1 MTQYL
6 SSPGL
11 ICAGANSAAELFSA
25 LCEKRSALRKLS
37 VCGKNF
43 IFGRVD
49 TPLPQIKDR
58 AYATRTNAL
67 ALYACLGM
75 HRQIEQAVQKFG
87 AHRVGVVFATTN
99 TGVQENYA
107 EFFACGKDA
116 GNFISQDGENSAPRS
131 EISTANSE
139 NFAKI
144 SKAANDKFKNFC
156 FERNSHANPANFI
169 RERFGLKSI
178 AIGVSSACTSGNKA
192 LIEASRLISC
202 GLCDAVVFGGA
213 DALDELTLQG
223 FSALEILSEHPLKP
237 FSEARTGTNLGEGA
251 CAFVLSRERISDVA
265 LLAHAANSDAY
276 HITKPDP
283 GARMQITAIKT
294 ALKSAQLQ
302 SVDYVNLHG
311 TGTAANDA
319 MEALAM
325 STALPLAPA
334 SSSKWATGHTLGAAG
349 AIELAVCYEAIK
361 QGVIPPNFTND
372 KILGGSE
379 AEIFRGVQARHSEQN
394 HKILN
399 SESDQIS
406 CSSGGEILQN
416 AQGEI
421 SKSSADEILAASKA
435 LLGTGDNLHGADDK
449 ILKDVAD
456 QASQTSE
463 IQAALSKF
471 NLACEAKKARVD
483 TAMNLNFAFGGD
495 NAVTIIGR
503 V

>member
-11 ICAGANSAAELFSA
+11 ICAGANSAAELFGA

-49 TPLPQIKDR
+49 TALPRIKDR

-67 ALYACLGM
+67 ALYACLGVQG
-75 HRQIEQAVQKFG
+75 QIKQAVQKFG

-116 GNFISQDGENSAPRS
+116 GNFISQDGENPAPRS
-131 EISTANSE
+131 EISTVNGE
-139 NFAKI
+139 NCAKI

-169 RERFGLKSI
+169 RERFGLKSV

-223 FSALEILSEHPLKP
+223 FSALEILSEQPLKP
-237 FSEARTGTNLGEGA
+237 FSEARSGTNLGEGA

-283 GARMQITAIKT
+283 GARMQIAAIKT

-325 STALPLAPA
+325 SAALPLAPA

-349 AIELAVCYEAIK
+349 AIELAVCYEAIR

-372 KILGGSE
+372 KIWRGSE
-379 AEIFRGVQARHSEQN
+379 IEILYDAQARHGSSDE
-394 HKILN
+394 ILN
-399 SESDQIS
+399 AANDQIS
-406 CSSGGEILQN
+406 CDPNDEILQN

-421 SKSSADEILAASKA
+421 SKSSADKILAASKA
-435 LLGTGDNLHGADDK
+435 LQNAGDK
-449 ILKDVAD
+449 ILKYAAD
-456 QASQTSE
+456 QTFQTSE
-463 IQAALSKF
+463 IPAALSKF
-471 NLACEAKKARVD
+471 NLACEAKKARAD
-483 TAMNLNFAFGGD
+483 TAMNINFAFGGD

>member
-25 LCEKRSALRKLS
+25 LREKRSALQKLS

-67 ALYACLGM
+67 ALYACLGVQE
-75 HRQIEQAVQKFG
+75 QIEQAVKKFG
-87 AHRVGVVFATTN
+87 VHRVGVVFATTN

-116 GNFISQDGENSAPRS
+116 GNSISQDGENPAPRS
-131 EISTANSE
+131 EISTANGE
-139 NFAKI
+139 NFAKN
-144 SKAANDKFKNFC
+144 SKSANDKFKNFC

-169 RERFGLKSI
+169 RERFGLKSV

-192 LIEASRLISC
+192 LIEASRLIC
-202 GLCDAVVFGGA
+202 AGLCDAVVFGGA

-223 FSALEILSEHPLKP
+223 FSALEILSEQPLKP
-237 FSEARTGTNLGEGA
+237 FSEARSGTNLGEGA
-251 CAFVLSRERISDVA
+251 CAFVLSHERISDVA

-283 GARMQITAIKT
+283 GARMQIKAIKT

-325 STALPLAPA
+325 SAALPLAPA

-349 AIELAVCYEAIK
+349 AIELAVCYEAIR

-372 KILGGSE
+372 KIWRGSE
-379 AEIFRGVQARHSEQN
+379 VEIFRGAQAGHGERNDE
-394 HKILN
+394 ILN
-399 SESDQIS
+399 AANDQIS

-416 AQGEI
+416 AG
-421 SKSSADEILAASKA
+421 
-435 LLGTGDNLHGADDK
+435 DK
-449 ILKDVAD
+449 ILKDAAD

-463 IQAALSKF
+463 IPAVLSKF

-483 TAMNLNFAFGGD
+483 TAMNINFAFGGD

>member
-11 ICAGANSAAELFSA
+11 ICAGVNSAVELFSA

-58 AYATRTNAL
+58 TYATRTNAL
-67 ALYACLGM
+67 ALYACLGVQG
-75 HRQIEQAVQKFG
+75 QIEQAVQKFG

-107 EFFACGKDA
+107 EFFACNKGA
-116 GNFISQDGENSAPRS
+116 ENFISQGG
-131 EISTANSE
+131 E
-139 NFAKI
+139 NFAKN

-169 RERFGLKSI
+169 RECFGLKSV

-192 LIEASRLISC
+192 LIEASRLIC
-202 GLCDAVVFGGA
+202 AGLCDAVVFGGA

-223 FSALEILSEHPLKP
+223 FSTLEILSAQPLKP
-237 FSEARTGTNLGEGA
+237 FSEARSGTNLGEGA

-265 LLAHAANSDAY
+265 FLAHAANSDAY

-283 GARMQITAIKT
+283 SARMQITAIKT

-311 TGTAANDA
+311 TGTEANDA

-325 STALPLAPA
+325 SAALPLAPA

-372 KILGGSE
+372 KIWRGSE
-379 AEIFRGVQARHSEQN
+379 AEILHSAQAGYGERNDE
-394 HKILN
+394 ILN
-399 SESDQIS
+399 AANDQIL
-406 CSSGGEILQN
+406 CAPGNEILQ
-416 AQGEI
+416 
-421 SKSSADEILAASKA
+421 
-435 LLGTGDNLHGADDK
+435 GAGDK
-449 ILKDVAD
+449 ILKDAAD
-456 QASQTSE
+456 QTLQTSE
-463 IQAALSKF
+463 IPAALSKF

-483 TAMNLNFAFGGD
+483 TAMNINFAFGGD

>member
-6 SSPGL
+6 SNPGL
-11 ICAGANSAAELFSA
+11 ICAGANSAAELFGA
-25 LCEKRSALRKLS
+25 LCEKRSALQKLS
-37 VCGKNF
+37 VSGKNF

-49 TPLPQIKDR
+49 TPLPKIKDR

-67 ALYACLGM
+67 ALYACLGVQG
-75 HRQIEQAVQKFG
+75 QIEQAVQKFG

-116 GNFISQDGENSAPRS
+116 GNSISQDGESSAPCSENSAM
-131 EISTANSE
+131 NGE

-144 SKAANDKFKNFC
+144 SKGANNKFINFC

-169 RERFGLKSI
+169 RERFGLKSV

-202 GLCDAVVFGGA
+202 GFCDAVVFGGA

-223 FSALEILSEHPLKP
+223 FSALEILSEQPLKP
-237 FSEARTGTNLGEGA
+237 FSEARSGTNLGEGA

-283 GARMQITAIKT
+283 GACMQIKAIKT

-325 STALPLAPA
+325 SAALPLAPA

-349 AIELAVCYEAIK
+349 AIELAVCYEAIR

-372 KILGGSE
+372 KIWGDSE
-379 AEIFRGVQARHSEQN
+379 AEIFRGVQARHG
-394 HKILN
+394 
-399 SESDQIS
+399 
-406 CSSGGEILQN
+406 SSGEILQN
-416 AQGEI
+416 TEGEI

-435 LLGTGDNLHGADDK
+435 LQNAGDK
-449 ILKDVAD
+449 ILKDAAD
-456 QASQTSE
+456 QTSQTSE
-463 IQAALSKF
+463 IPAALSKF
-471 NLACEAKKARVD
+471 NLAREAKKARVD

>member
-11 ICAGANSAAELFSA
+11 ICAGANSAAELFGA

-43 IFGRVD
+43 IFGCVD

-67 ALYACLGM
+67 ALYACLGVQE
-75 HRQIEQAVQKFG
+75 QIKQAVQKFG
-87 AHRVGVVFATTN
+87 AHRIGVVFATTN

-107 EFFACGKDA
+107 EFFACDKGA
-116 GNFISQDGENSAPRS
+116 GNFISQDGENPAPCS
-131 EISTANSE
+131 EISAMNGE
-139 NFAKI
+139 NFAKN
-144 SKAANDKFKNFC
+144 SKDANDKFKNFC

-169 RERFGLKSI
+169 RERFGLKSV

-202 GLCDAVVFGGA
+202 GLCDAIVFGGA

-223 FSALEILSEHPLKP
+223 FSALEILSEQPLKP
-237 FSEARTGTNLGEGA
+237 FSEARSGTNLGEGA

-325 STALPLAPA
+325 SAALPLAPA

-372 KILGGSE
+372 KIWRGSE
-379 AEIFRGVQARHSEQN
+379 IEILYDTQARHSEQN

-399 SESDQIS
+399 SESDQIL

-416 AQGEI
+416 VQGKI
-421 SKSSADEILAASKA
+421 SKSGADEILAASKA
-435 LLGTGDNLHGADDK
+435 LQDAGDK
-449 ILKDVAD
+449 ILNNAAD

-463 IQAALSKF
+463 ISAALSKF

-483 TAMNLNFAFGGD
+483 TAMNLSFAFGGD

>member
-11 ICAGANSAAELFSA
+11 ICAGVNSAAELFSA
-25 LCEKRSALRKLS
+25 LCEKKSALRRLS

-43 IFGRVD
+43 IFGRAD
-49 TPLPQIKDR
+49 KPLPQIKDR

-67 ALYACLGM
+67 ALYACLGVQE
-75 HRQIEQAVQKFG
+75 QIEQAVQKFG

-107 EFFACGKDA
+107 EFFACDKGA
-116 GNFISQDGENSAPRS
+116 ENFISQDGENPVPCS
-131 EISTANSE
+131 EIPTPNGE
-139 NFAKI
+139 NFVKN
-144 SKAANDKFKNFC
+144 SKDANDKFKNFC

-169 RERFGLKSI
+169 RERFGLKPV

-202 GLCDAVVFGGA
+202 GFCDAVVFGGA

-223 FSALEILSEHPLKP
+223 FSALEILSEQPLKP
-237 FSEARTGTNLGEGA
+237 FSEARSGTNLGEGA

-283 GARMQITAIKT
+283 SARMQITAIKT

-325 STALPLAPA
+325 SAALPLAPA
-334 SSSKWATGHTLGAAG
+334 SSSKWAIGHTLGAAG
-349 AIELAVCYEAIK
+349 AIELAVCYEAIR

-372 KILGGSE
+372 EIWLGSE
-379 AEIFRGVQARHSEQN
+379 AKIFRGAQARHGERN
-394 HKILN
+394 DEILN

-406 CSSGGEILQN
+406 SRLGDENLKN

-435 LLGTGDNLHGADDK
+435 LHGAEDK
-449 ILKDVAD
+449 ILKDIAD

-463 IQAALSKF
+463 ISATLSKF

-483 TAMNLNFAFGGD
+483 TAMNLSFAFGGD

>member
-11 ICAGANSAAELFSA
+11 ICAGANSAAELFGA
-25 LCEKRSALRKLS
+25 LCEKRSALQKLS

-49 TPLPQIKDR
+49 TPLPRIKDR

-67 ALYACLGM
+67 ALYACLGVQG
-75 HRQIEQAVQKFG
+75 QIEQAVQKFG
-87 AHRVGVVFATTN
+87 AHRIGVVFATTN

-107 EFFACGKDA
+107 EFFACDKGT
-116 GNFISQDGENSAPRS
+116 GNFISQDGEGSAPCS
-131 EISTANSE
+131 EISTPNDK

-144 SKAANDKFKNFC
+144 SKNANDKFKNFC

-169 RERFGLKSI
+169 RERFGLKSV

-223 FSALEILSEHPLKP
+223 FSALEILSEQPLKP
-237 FSEARTGTNLGEGA
+237 FSEARSGTNLGEGA

-265 LLAHAANSDAY
+265 FLAHAANSDAY

-283 GARMQITAIKT
+283 SARMQIAAIKT

-325 STALPLAPA
+325 SAALPLAPA
-334 SSSKWATGHTLGAAG
+334 SSSKWAIGHTLGAAG
-349 AIELAVCYEAIK
+349 AIELAVCYEAIR

-372 KILGGSE
+372 KIWRGSE
-379 AEIFRGVQARHSEQN
+379 AEIFHSAQARYGERN
-394 HKILN
+394 DEILN
-399 SESDQIS
+399 NASDQIL

-416 AQGEI
+416 A
-421 SKSSADEILAASKA
+421 ADEILTASKA
-435 LLGTGDNLHGADDK
+435 LQDAGDK
-449 ILKDVAD
+449 ILKYAAD

-463 IQAALSKF
+463 IPAALSKF

>member
-6 SSPGL
+6 SNPGL

-67 ALYACLGM
+67 ALYACLGVQE
-75 HRQIEQAVQKFG
+75 QIEQAVQKFG

-116 GNFISQDGENSAPRS
+116 ENFISQGCQSPAPRS
-131 EISTANSE
+131 EISAKNGE
-139 NFAKI
+139 NFAKN
-144 SKAANDKFKNFC
+144 SKNANDKFKNFC

-169 RERFGLKSI
+169 RERFGLKSV

-192 LIEASRLISC
+192 LIEASRLIC
-202 GLCDAVVFGGA
+202 AGLCDAVVFGGA

-223 FSALEILSEHPLKP
+223 FSALEILSKQPLKP
-237 FSEARTGTNLGEGA
+237 FSEARSGTNLGEGA

-265 LLAHAANSDAY
+265 FLAHAANSDAY

-283 GARMQITAIKT
+283 GARMQIKAIKT
-294 ALKSAQLQ
+294 ALKSARLQ

-319 MEALAM
+319 MEALAI
-325 STALPLAPA
+325 SAALPLAPA

-349 AIELAVCYEAIK
+349 AIELAVCYEAIR

-372 KILGGSE
+372 KIWRGSE
-379 AEIFRGVQARHSEQN
+379 AEIFRGVQARHGERN
-394 HKILN
+394 DEILHSTN
-399 SESDQIS
+399 DRIL
-406 CSSGGEILQN
+406 CSSGDEILQN

-435 LLGTGDNLHGADDK
+435 LQDAGDK
-449 ILKDVAD
+449 ILKYTAD
-456 QASQTSE
+456 QTSQTSE
-463 IQAALSKF
+463 IPAVLSKF

-483 TAMNLNFAFGGD
+483 TAMNINFAFGGD

>member
-25 LCEKRSALRKLS
+25 LCEKRSALRKLG

-67 ALYACLGM
+67 ALYACLSVHG
-75 HRQIEQAVQKFG
+75 QIEQAVQKFG
-87 AHRVGVVFATTN
+87 AYRVGVVFATTN

-107 EFFACGKDA
+107 EFFACDKGA
-116 GNFISQDGENSAPRS
+116 GNFISQDSESSAPCS
-131 EISTANSE
+131 EISTANGE
-139 NFAKI
+139 NFAKN
-144 SKAANDKFKNFC
+144 SKDANDKFKNFC

-169 RERFGLKSI
+169 RERFGLKSV

-223 FSALEILSEHPLKP
+223 FSALEILSEQPLKP
-237 FSEARTGTNLGEGA
+237 FSEARAGTNLGEGA

-265 LLAHAANSDAY
+265 ILAHAANSDAY

-283 GARMQITAIKT
+283 SARMQITAIKT

-319 MEALAM
+319 MESLAM
-325 STALPLAPA
+325 NAALPLAPA
-334 SSSKWATGHTLGAAG
+334 SSSKWAIGHTLGAAG
-349 AIELAVCYEAIK
+349 AIELAVCYEAIR

-372 KILGGSE
+372 KIWRGSE
-379 AEIFRGVQARHSEQN
+379 AEIFRGVQARHGERN
-394 HKILN
+394 DEILHGTN
-399 SESDQIS
+399 DRIL

-435 LLGTGDNLHGADDK
+435 VQGTDDK
-449 ILKDVAD
+449 ILKYAAD
-456 QASQTSE
+456 QTSQTSE
-463 IQAALSKF
+463 ISATLSKF
-471 NLACEAKKARVD
+471 NLAREAKKARVD

>member
-11 ICAGANSAAELFSA
+11 ICAGANSAAELFRA
-25 LCEKRSALRKLS
+25 LCEKRSALQKLS

-49 TPLPQIKDR
+49 TPLPRIKDR

-67 ALYACLGM
+67 ALYACLGVQG
-75 HRQIEQAVQKFG
+75 QIEQAVQKFG

-107 EFFACGKDA
+107 EFFTCGKDA
-116 GNFISQDGENSAPRS
+116 GNFISQDGENPAPRS
-131 EISTANSE
+131 EISTVNGE
-139 NFAKI
+139 NCAKI

-169 RERFGLKSI
+169 RERFGLKSV

-192 LIEASRLISC
+192 LIEASRLIYA

-223 FSALEILSEHPLKP
+223 FSALEILSEQPLKP
-237 FSEARTGTNLGEGA
+237 FSEARSGTNLGEGA

-283 GARMQITAIKT
+283 GARMQIAAIKT

-325 STALPLAPA
+325 SAALPLAPA

-349 AIELAVCYEAIK
+349 AIELAVCYEAIR

-372 KILGGSE
+372 KIWRGSE
-379 AEIFRGVQARHSEQN
+379 IEILYDAQARHGSSDE
-394 HKILN
+394 ILN
-399 SESDQIS
+399 AANDQIS
-406 CSSGGEILQN
+406 CDPNDEILQN

-421 SKSSADEILAASKA
+421 SKSSADKILAASKA
-435 LLGTGDNLHGADDK
+435 LQNAGDK
-449 ILKDVAD
+449 ILKYAAD
-456 QASQTSE
+456 QTFQTSE
-463 IQAALSKF
+463 IPAALSKF
-471 NLACEAKKARVD
+471 NLACEAKKARAD
-483 TAMNLNFAFGGD
+483 TAMNINFAFGGD

>member
-6 SSPGL
+6 SNPGL
-11 ICAGANSAAELFSA
+11 ICAGANSAAELFGA
-25 LCEKRSALRKLS
+25 LCEKRSSLRKLLS

-49 TPLPQIKDR
+49 TPLPRIKDR

-67 ALYACLGM
+67 ALYACLGVQG
-75 HRQIEQAVQKFG
+75 QIEQAAKKFG

-116 GNFISQDGENSAPRS
+116 GNFISQDGESSAPRS
-131 EISTANSE
+131 EISTANGE

-144 SKAANDKFKNFC
+144 SKNANDKFKNFC

-169 RERFGLKSI
+169 RERFGLKSV

-192 LIEASRLISC
+192 LIEASRLIC
-202 GLCDAVVFGGA
+202 AGLCDAVVFGGA

-223 FSALEILSEHPLKP
+223 FSALEILSEQPLKP

-283 GARMQITAIKT
+283 GARMQISAIKT
-294 ALKSAQLQ
+294 ALKSARLQ

-325 STALPLAPA
+325 SAALPLAPA
-334 SSSKWATGHTLGAAG
+334 SSSKWAIGHTLGAAG

-372 KILGGSE
+372 KIWRGSE
-379 AEIFRGVQARHSEQN
+379 IEIFRGAQARHGEQN
-394 HKILN
+394 DEILN
-399 SESDQIS
+399 SASDQIL
-406 CSSGGEILQN
+406 CSLGGEILQN

-421 SKSSADEILAASKA
+421 SKSDADKILAASKA
-435 LLGTGDNLHGADDK
+435 VQGTDDK
-449 ILKDVAD
+449 ILKDAAN

-463 IQAALSKF
+463 IPAVLSKF

>member
-1 MTQYL
+1 M
-6 SSPGL
+6 
-11 ICAGANSAAELFSA
+11 
-25 LCEKRSALRKLS
+25 
-37 VCGKNF
+37 
-43 IFGRVD
+43 
-49 TPLPQIKDR
+49 
-58 AYATRTNAL
+58 
-67 ALYACLGM
+67 
-75 HRQIEQAVQKFG
+75 
-87 AHRVGVVFATTN
+87 VFATTN

-116 GNFISQDGENSAPRS
+116 ENFISQGGESSTSCS
-131 EISTANSE
+131 EISTANGE

-169 RERFGLKSI
+169 RERFGLKSV

-192 LIEASRLISC
+192 LIEASRLIYA

-223 FSALEILSEHPLKP
+223 FSALEILSEQPLRP

-251 CAFVLSRERISDVA
+251 CAFVLSRERISNVA

-283 GARMQITAIKT
+283 NARMQIAAIKT

-325 STALPLAPA
+325 SAALPLAPV
-334 SSSKWATGHTLGAAG
+334 SSSKWAIGHTLGAAG
-349 AIELAVCYEAIK
+349 AIELAVCYEAIR

-372 KILGGSE
+372 KIWRGSE
-379 AEIFRGVQARHSEQN
+379 AEIFHGAQARRGVRNDE
-394 HKILN
+394 ILN
-399 SESDQIS
+399 SVSDQIS
-406 CSSGGEILQN
+406 CSLGDEILQN
-416 AQGEI
+416 AQSEI
-421 SKSSADEILAASKA
+421 SKSSADKILAASKA
-435 LLGTGDNLHGADDK
+435 VQGADDK
-449 ILKDVAD
+449 ILKSAAD
-456 QASQTSE
+456 QALQTSE
-463 IQAALSKF
+463 IPAALSKF

>member
-11 ICAGANSAAELFSA
+11 ICAGANSAAELFGA

-49 TPLPQIKDR
+49 TPLPRIKDR

-67 ALYACLGM
+67 ALYACLGVQG
-75 HRQIEQAVQKFG
+75 QIEQAVQKFG
-87 AHRVGVVFATTN
+87 AHRIGVVFATTN

-107 EFFACGKDA
+107 EFFAFYKDA
-116 GNFISQDGENSAPRS
+116 GNFISQDGENPAPRS
-131 EISTANSE
+131 EISTANGE
-139 NFAKI
+139 NFAKN
-144 SKAANDKFKNFC
+144 SKAADDKFKNFC

-169 RERFGLKSI
+169 RECFGLKSV

-223 FSALEILSEHPLKP
+223 FSALEILSEQPLKP
-237 FSEARTGTNLGEGA
+237 FSEARSGTNIGEGA

-283 GARMQITAIKT
+283 GARMQIAAIKT

-325 STALPLAPA
+325 SAALPLAPA

-349 AIELAVCYEAIK
+349 AIELAVCYEAIR

-372 KILGGSE
+372 KIWRGSE
-379 AEIFRGVQARHSEQN
+379 IEILYDTQARHGERN

-399 SESDQIS
+399 SESDQIL

-416 AQGEI
+416 AQGKI
-421 SKSSADEILAASKA
+421 SKSSANEILTASKA
-435 LLGTGDNLHGADDK
+435 LQGAEDKILDDK
-449 ILKDVAD
+449 ILKDAAD
-456 QASQTSE
+456 QTSQTSE
-463 IQAALSKF
+463 ISAALSKF

>member
-25 LCEKRSALRKLS
+25 LCEKRRSALQKLS

-43 IFGRVD
+43 IFGRVV

-67 ALYACLGM
+67 ALYACLGVQE
-75 HRQIEQAVQKFG
+75 QIEQAVQKFG

-107 EFFACGKDA
+107 EFFACNKGA
-116 GNFISQDGENSAPRS
+116 ENFISQDGENSAPCS
-131 EISTANSE
+131 EISTLNGE

-144 SKAANDKFKNFC
+144 SKDANDKFKNFC

-169 RERFGLKSI
+169 RERFGLKSV

-202 GLCDAVVFGGA
+202 GFCDAVVFGGA

-223 FSALEILSEHPLKP
+223 FSALEILSEQPLKP
-237 FSEARTGTNLGEGA
+237 FSEARAGTNLGEGA

-265 LLAHAANSDAY
+265 ILAHAANSDAY

-283 GARMQITAIKT
+283 SARMQITAIKT
-294 ALKSAQLQ
+294 ALKSASFQ

-325 STALPLAPA
+325 SAALPLAPA
-334 SSSKWATGHTLGAAG
+334 SSSKWAIGHTLGAAG
-349 AIELAVCYEAIK
+349 AIELAVCYEAIR

-372 KILGGSE
+372 KICGDSE
-379 AEIFRGVQARHSEQN
+379 AEIFCGAQAQHGERNDE
-394 HKILN
+394 ILN
-399 SESDQIS
+399 SKSDQIS
-406 CSSGGEILQN
+406 CSLGDEILQN

-435 LLGTGDNLHGADDK
+435 LHGADDK
-449 ILKDVAD
+449 ILKDAAD
-456 QASQTSE
+456 QTSQTGE
-463 IQAALSKF
+463 IPAALSKF
-471 NLACEAKKARVD
+471 NLTCEAKKARVD
-483 TAMNLNFAFGGD
+483 TAMNLSFAFGGD

>member
-6 SSPGL
+6 SNPGL

-25 LCEKRSALRKLS
+25 LCEKRSALQKLS

-49 TPLPQIKDR
+49 TALPRIKDR

-67 ALYACLGM
+67 ALYACLGVQG
-75 HRQIEQAVQKFG
+75 QIEQAVQKFG
-87 AHRVGVVFATTN
+87 VHRVGVVFATTN

-107 EFFACGKDA
+107 EFFACGKGA
-116 GNFISQDGENSAPRS
+116 ENFISQDGESSAPRS
-131 EISTANSE
+131 EISAMNGE
-139 NFAKI
+139 NFAKN
-144 SKAANDKFKNFC
+144 SKNANDKFKNFC

-169 RERFGLKSI
+169 RERFRLKSV

-202 GLCDAVVFGGA
+202 GFCDAVVFGGA

-223 FSALEILSEHPLKP
+223 FSALEILSEQPLKP
-237 FSEARTGTNLGEGA
+237 FSEARSGTNLGEGA

-283 GARMQITAIKT
+283 GARMQIKAIKT

-325 STALPLAPA
+325 SAALPLAPA
-334 SSSKWATGHTLGAAG
+334 SSSKWAIGHTLGAAG

-361 QGVIPPNFTND
+361 QGMIPPNFTND
-372 KILGGSE
+372 KIWRGSE
-379 AEIFRGVQARHSEQN
+379 IEIFRGAQAGYGSNDE
-394 HKILN
+394 ILN
-399 SESDQIS
+399 SASDQIS
-406 CSSGGEILQN
+406 CSSGDEILQN

-435 LLGTGDNLHGADDK
+435 LQNAGDK
-449 ILKDVAD
+449 ILKDAAD
-456 QASQTSE
+456 QTSQTSE
-463 IQAALSKF
+463 IPAALSKF
-471 NLACEAKKARVD
+471 NLAREAKKARVD

>member
-11 ICAGANSAAELFSA
+11 ICAGANSAAELFGA

-67 ALYACLGM
+67 ALYACLSVQE
-75 HRQIEQAVQKFG
+75 QIKQAVQKFG

-107 EFFACGKDA
+107 EFFACNKGA
-116 GNFISQDGENSAPRS
+116 GNSISQDGENFAPCS
-131 EISTANSE
+131 EISTANGE
-139 NFAKI
+139 NFAKN

-169 RERFGLKSI
+169 REHFGLKSV

-223 FSALEILSEHPLKP
+223 FSALEILSEQSLKP

-265 LLAHAANSDAY
+265 ILAHAANSDAY

-283 GARMQITAIKT
+283 SARMQIKAIKT

-325 STALPLAPA
+325 SAALPLTPA
-334 SSSKWATGHTLGAAG
+334 SSSKWAIGHTLGAAG
-349 AIELAVCYEAIK
+349 AIELAVCYEAMR

-372 KILGGSE
+372 KIWRGSE
-379 AEIFRGVQARHSEQN
+379 IEIFRGVQPRRGERN
-394 HKILN
+394 DEILN
-399 SESDQIS
+399 SKSDQIS
-406 CSSGGEILQN
+406 CSLGDEILQN

-421 SKSSADEILAASKA
+421 SKSSADKILAASKV
-435 LLGTGDNLHGADDK
+435 LQGADDK
-449 ILKDVAD
+449 ILKNAAD
-456 QASQTSE
+456 QTSQMSE
-463 IQAALSKF
+463 IPAALSKF

>member
-25 LCEKRSALRKLS
+25 LCEKRSALQKLS

-67 ALYACLGM
+67 ALYACLGVQG
-75 HRQIEQAVQKFG
+75 QIEQAVQKFG

-116 GNFISQDGENSAPRS
+116 GNFISQDGENPAPCS
-131 EISTANSE
+131 EISTANGE
-139 NFAKI
+139 NFAKN

-169 RERFGLKSI
+169 RERFGLKSV

-192 LIEASRLISC
+192 LIEASRLIC
-202 GLCDAVVFGGA
+202 AGLCDAVVFGGA

-223 FSALEILSEHPLKP
+223 FSALEILSEQPLKP
-237 FSEARTGTNLGEGA
+237 FSEARSGTNLGEGA
-251 CAFVLSRERISDVA
+251 CAFVLSRECISDVA

-283 GARMQITAIKT
+283 GARMQIKAIKT

-372 KILGGSE
+372 KIWRGSE
-379 AEIFRGVQARHSEQN
+379 AEIFRGAQARHGSNDE
-394 HKILN
+394 ILN
-399 SESDQIS
+399 SASDQIL
-406 CSSGGEILQN
+406 CSSGSEILQN
-416 AQGEI
+416 AQSEI

-435 LLGTGDNLHGADDK
+435 LQGADDK
-449 ILKDVAD
+449 ILKSDAD
-456 QASQTSE
+456 QTSQTSE
-463 IQAALSKF
+463 IPAALSKF

>member
-25 LCEKRSALRKLS
+25 LCEKRSALQKLS
-37 VCGKNF
+37 ACGKNF
-43 IFGRVD
+43 IFGRVV

-67 ALYACLGM
+67 ALYACLGVQE
-75 HRQIEQAVQKFG
+75 QIEQAVQKFG

-107 EFFACGKDA
+107 EFFACGKDVE
-116 GNFISQDGENSAPRS
+116 NFISQDGENSAPCS
-131 EISTANSE
+131 EISTLNGE
-139 NFAKI
+139 IFAKI
-144 SKAANDKFKNFC
+144 PKDANDKFKNFC

-169 RERFGLKSI
+169 RERFGLKSV

-192 LIEASRLISC
+192 LIEASRLIC
-202 GLCDAVVFGGA
+202 AGLCDAVVFGGA

-223 FSALEILSEHPLKP
+223 FSALEILSEQPLKP

-265 LLAHAANSDAY
+265 ILAHAANSDAY

-283 GARMQITAIKT
+283 SARMQIKAIKT

-325 STALPLAPA
+325 SAALPLAPA

-349 AIELAVCYEAIK
+349 AIELAVCYEAIR

-372 KILGGSE
+372 EIWLGSE
-379 AEIFRGVQARHSEQN
+379 AEIFRDVQPQREERN
-394 HKILN
+394 DEILN
-399 SESDQIS
+399 SKSDQIS
-406 CSSGGEILQN
+406 CSLGDEILQN

-421 SKSSADEILAASKA
+421 SKSSADKILAAFKA
-435 LLGTGDNLHGADDK
+435 LHGADDK
-449 ILKDVAD
+449 ILKDAAD
-456 QASQTSE
+456 QALQMSE
-463 IQAALSKF
+463 IPTALSKF

-483 TAMNLNFAFGGD
+483 TAMNLSFAFGGD

>member
-6 SSPGL
+6 SNPGL
-11 ICAGANSAAELFSA
+11 ICAGANSAAELFGA
-25 LCEKRSALRKLS
+25 LCEKRSALQKLS

-67 ALYACLGM
+67 ALYACLGVQG
-75 HRQIEQAVQKFG
+75 QIEQAVQKFG

-116 GNFISQDGENSAPRS
+116 GNFISQDGESSAPRS
-131 EISTANSE
+131 EISTANGE

-144 SKAANDKFKNFC
+144 SKNANDKFKNFC
-156 FERNSHANPANFI
+156 FERNSHANLANFI
-169 RERFGLKSI
+169 RERFGLKSV

-192 LIEASRLISC
+192 LIEASRLIC
-202 GLCDAVVFGGA
+202 AGLCDAVVFGGA

-223 FSALEILSEHPLKP
+223 FSTLEILSEQPLKP
-237 FSEARTGTNLGEGA
+237 FSEARSGTNLGEGA

-265 LLAHAANSDAY
+265 FLAHAANSDAY

-283 GARMQITAIKT
+283 SARMQITAIKT

-325 STALPLAPA
+325 SAALPLAPA
-334 SSSKWATGHTLGAAG
+334 SSSKWAIGHTLGAAG
-349 AIELAVCYEAIK
+349 AIELAVCYEAIR

-372 KILGGSE
+372 KFCGSE
-379 AEIFRGVQARHSEQN
+379 AEIFHSAQARYGERN
-394 HKILN
+394 DEILN
-399 SESDQIS
+399 NASDQIL

-421 SKSSADEILAASKA
+421 SKSGADEILTASKA
-435 LLGTGDNLHGADDK
+435 LQDAGDK
-449 ILKDVAD
+449 ILKYAAD

-463 IQAALSKF
+463 IPAALSKF

-483 TAMNLNFAFGGD
+483 TAMNLSFAFGGD

>member
-6 SSPGL
+6 SSSGL

-25 LCEKRSALRKLS
+25 LCEKRSALQKLS

-49 TPLPQIKDR
+49 TPLPRIKDR

-67 ALYACLGM
+67 ALYACLGVQG
-75 HRQIEQAVQKFG
+75 QIEQAVQKFG

-107 EFFACGKDA
+107 EFFACDKGTE
-116 GNFISQDGENSAPRS
+116 NFISQDGENSAPCS
-131 EISTANSE
+131 GISTPNGE
-139 NFAKI
+139 NFAKN
-144 SKAANDKFKNFC
+144 SKDANNKFKNFC

-169 RERFGLKSI
+169 RERFGLKSV

-192 LIEASRLISC
+192 LIEASRLIC
-202 GLCDAVVFGGA
+202 AGLCDAVVFGGA
-213 DALDELTLQG
+213 DALDELTLRG
-223 FSALEILSEHPLKP
+223 FSALEILSEQPLKP

-265 LLAHAANSDAY
+265 ILAHAANSDAY

-283 GARMQITAIKT
+283 SARMQIKAIKT

-325 STALPLAPA
+325 SAALPLAPA
-334 SSSKWATGHTLGAAG
+334 SSSKWAIGHTLGAAG
-349 AIELAVCYEAIK
+349 AIELAVCYEAMR

-372 KILGGSE
+372 KIWRGSKI
-379 AEIFRGVQARHSEQN
+379 EIFRGAQAQHGEQN
-394 HKILN
+394 DEILN

-416 AQGEI
+416 AQGKI
-421 SKSSADEILAASKA
+421 LKSSADEILTASKA
-435 LLGTGDNLHGADDK
+435 LQGTDDKILDDK
-449 ILKDVAD
+449 ILKDAAD
-456 QASQTSE
+456 QTSQTSE

-483 TAMNLNFAFGGD
+483 TAMNLSFAFGGD

>member
-11 ICAGANSAAELFSA
+11 ICAGANSAAEFFSA

-43 IFGRVD
+43 IFGRVN
-49 TPLPQIKDR
+49 TPLPRIKDR

-67 ALYACLGM
+67 ALYACLDVQE
-75 HRQIEQAVQKFG
+75 QIEQAVQKFG
-87 AHRVGVVFATTN
+87 AYRVGVVFATTN

-116 GNFISQDGENSAPRS
+116 ENFISQDGENSAPCS
-131 EISTANSE
+131 GISTPNGE

-144 SKAANDKFKNFC
+144 SKDANDKFKNFC

-169 RERFGLKSI
+169 RERFGLKSV

-223 FSALEILSEHPLKP
+223 FSALEILSEQPLKP

-251 CAFVLSRERISDVA
+251 CAFVLSRERISDIAV
-265 LLAHAANSDAY
+265 LAHAANSDAY

-325 STALPLAPA
+325 SAALPSAPA

-349 AIELAVCYEAIK
+349 AIELAVCYEAIR
-361 QGVIPPNFTND
+361 QGVIPPNFMND
-372 KILGGSE
+372 KIWRGSE
-379 AEIFRGVQARHSEQN
+379 AEIFRGVQARHGSSDE
-394 HKILN
+394 ILN
-399 SESDQIS
+399 AANDQIL
-406 CSSGGEILQN
+406 CSSGGEILQG
-416 AQGEI
+416 AEGEI
-421 SKSSADEILAASKA
+421 SKSSADKILVASKA
-435 LLGTGDNLHGADDK
+435 LQNAGDK
-449 ILKDVAD
+449 ILNNDAD
-456 QASQTSE
+456 QTSQTSE

-503 V
+503 I

>member
-67 ALYACLGM
+67 ALYACLGVQG
-75 HRQIEQAVQKFG
+75 QIEQAAKKFG
-87 AHRVGVVFATTN
+87 THRVGVVFATTN

-107 EFFACGKDA
+107 EFFVCGKDA
-116 GNFISQDGENSAPRS
+116 GNFISQDGESSAPCS
-131 EISTANSE
+131 EISTANGE

-144 SKAANDKFKNFC
+144 SKNANDKFKNFC

-169 RERFGLKSI
+169 RERFGLKSV

-192 LIEASRLISC
+192 LIEASRLIC
-202 GLCDAVVFGGA
+202 AGFCDAVVFGGA

-223 FSALEILSEHPLKP
+223 FSALEILSEQPLKP
-237 FSEARTGTNLGEGA
+237 FSEARSGTNLGEGA

-325 STALPLAPA
+325 SAALPLAPA
-334 SSSKWATGHTLGAAG
+334 SSSKWAIGHTLGAAG
-349 AIELAVCYEAIK
+349 AIELAVCYEAIR

-372 KILGGSE
+372 KIWRGSE
-379 AEIFRGVQARHSEQN
+379 AEIFHGTRARHGEQN

-399 SESDQIS
+399 SASDQIL
-406 CSSGGEILQN
+406 CNSGDEILQG
-416 AQGEI
+416 AQGKI
-421 SKSSADEILAASKA
+421 SKSGADEILAASKA
-435 LLGTGDNLHGADDK
+435 LQDAGDK
-449 ILKDVAD
+449 ILKYAAD
-456 QASQTSE
+456 QTSQTSE
-463 IQAALSKF
+463 IPAALSKF

>member
-1 MTQYL
+1 
-6 SSPGL
+6 
-11 ICAGANSAAELFSA
+11 
-25 LCEKRSALRKLS
+25 
-37 VCGKNF
+37 V
-43 IFGRVD
+43 
-49 TPLPQIKDR
+49 
-58 AYATRTNAL
+58 
-67 ALYACLGM
+67 
-75 HRQIEQAVQKFG
+75 
-87 AHRVGVVFATTN
+87 VVFATTN

-107 EFFACGKDA
+107 EFFACGKDS
-116 GNFISQDGENSAPRS
+116 GNFISQGCQSPAPRS
-131 EISTANSE
+131 EISAKNGE
-139 NFAKI
+139 NFAKN
-144 SKAANDKFKNFC
+144 SKNANDKFKNFC

-169 RERFGLKSI
+169 RECLGLKSV

-192 LIEASRLISC
+192 LIEASRLIYA

-223 FSALEILSEHPLKP
+223 FSALEILSEQPLKP
-237 FSEARTGTNLGEGA
+237 FSEARSGTNLGEGA
-251 CAFVLSRERISDVA
+251 CVFVLSRERISDVA
-265 LLAHAANSDAY
+265 FLAHAANSDAY

-302 SVDYVNLHG
+302 SVDYINLHG

-349 AIELAVCYEAIK
+349 AIELAVCYEAIR
-361 QGVIPPNFTND
+361 QGVIPPNFAND
-372 KILGGSE
+372 KIWRGSE
-379 AEIFRGVQARHSEQN
+379 GEIFHGVQTRHGERN
-394 HKILN
+394 DEILN
-399 SESDQIS
+399 NASDQIS

-435 LLGTGDNLHGADDK
+435 LHGADDK
-449 ILKDVAD
+449 ILKDIAD

-463 IQAALSKF
+463 IPAALSKF

-483 TAMNLNFAFGGD
+483 TAMNLSFAFGGD

>member
-1 MTQYL
+1 MKQYL

-49 TPLPQIKDR
+49 AALPRIKDR

-67 ALYACLGM
+67 ALYACLGV
-75 HRQIEQAVQKFG
+75 QEKIKQAVQKFG

-107 EFFACGKDA
+107 EFFACDKGA
-116 GNFISQDGENSAPRS
+116 GNFISQDGENSAPCS
-131 EISTANSE
+131 EISTPNGE
-139 NFAKI
+139 NFAKN
-144 SKAANDKFKNFC
+144 SKDTNDKFKNFC

-169 RERFGLKSI
+169 RERFGLKSV
-178 AIGVSSACTSGNKA
+178 AIGISSACTSGNKA

-202 GLCDAVVFGGA
+202 GFCDAVVFGGA

-223 FSALEILSEHPLKP
+223 FSVLEILSEQPLKP
-237 FSEARTGTNLGEGA
+237 FSEVRAGTNLGEGA

-265 LLAHAANSDAY
+265 ILAHAANSDAY

-283 GARMQITAIKT
+283 SARMQITAIKT

-325 STALPLAPA
+325 SAALPLAPA
-334 SSSKWATGHTLGAAG
+334 SSSKWAIGHTLGAAG
-349 AIELAVCYEAIK
+349 AIELAVCYEAIR
-361 QGVIPPNFTND
+361 QGMIPPNFTND
-372 KILGGSE
+372 KIWGGSE
-379 AEIFRGVQARHSEQN
+379 AEIFRGAQARHGEQN
-394 HKILN
+394 DEILN
-399 SESDQIS
+399 SIGDQIL
-406 CSSGGEILQN
+406 CSLDDEILQN
-416 AQGEI
+416 AQSEI
-421 SKSSADEILAASKA
+421 SKSGADKILAASKA
-435 LLGTGDNLHGADDK
+435 SHGAGDNLHGTNDK
-449 ILKDVAD
+449 ILKDAAD

-463 IQAALSKF
+463 IPAALSKF
-471 NLACEAKKARVD
+471 NLTCEAKKARVD
-483 TAMNLNFAFGGD
+483 TAMNLSFAFGGD

>member
-11 ICAGANSAAELFSA
+11 ICAGANSAAELFSV
-25 LCEKRSALRKLS
+25 LCEKRSSLQKLS

-49 TPLPQIKDR
+49 TPLPKIKDR

-67 ALYACLGM
+67 ALYACLGVQG
-75 HRQIEQAVQKFG
+75 QIEQAVQKFG

-116 GNFISQDGENSAPRS
+116 GNFISQDGGNYASCS
-131 EISTANSE
+131 EISAMNNE
-139 NFAKI
+139 NFAKN
-144 SKAANDKFKNFC
+144 SKNANDKFKNFC

-169 RERFGLKSI
+169 REHFGLKSV

-192 LIEASRLISC
+192 LIEASRLIYA

-223 FSALEILSEHPLKP
+223 FSALEILSEQPLKP
-237 FSEARTGTNLGEGA
+237 FSEARSGTNLGEGA

-265 LLAHAANSDAY
+265 LLANAANSDAY

-283 GARMQITAIKT
+283 SARMQITAIKT

-325 STALPLAPA
+325 SAALPLAPA

-349 AIELAVCYEAIK
+349 AIELAVCYEAIR

-372 KILGGSE
+372 KIWGGSE
-379 AEIFRGVQARHSEQN
+379 AEIFRGVQARHGEQN
-394 HKILN
+394 DEIL
-399 SESDQIS
+399 SSASDQIS
-406 CSSGGEILQN
+406 CSSGSEILQN

-421 SKSSADEILAASKA
+421 SKSGADEILAASKA
-435 LLGTGDNLHGADDK
+435 LYGAEDK
-449 ILKDVAD
+449 ILKDAAD
-456 QASQTSE
+456 QTSQTSE
-463 IQAALSKF
+463 IPAALSKF

-483 TAMNLNFAFGGD
+483 TAMNINFAFGGD

>member
-25 LCEKRSALRKLS
+25 LCDKRSALRKLS

-43 IFGRVD
+43 IFGRVN

-67 ALYACLGM
+67 ALYACLSVQE
-75 HRQIEQAVQKFG
+75 QIEQAVQKFG

-107 EFFACGKDA
+107 EFFACDKGA
-116 GNFISQDGENSAPRS
+116 ENFISQDGENSALGRGIFTP
-131 EISTANSE
+131 NGE

-144 SKAANDKFKNFC
+144 SKDANDKFKNFC

-169 RERFGLKSI
+169 RERLGLKSV

-223 FSALEILSEHPLKP
+223 FSALEILSEQPLKP
-237 FSEARTGTNLGEGA
+237 FSEARAGTNLGEGA

-283 GARMQITAIKT
+283 SARMQIKAIKT

-325 STALPLAPA
+325 SAALPLAPA

-349 AIELAVCYEAIK
+349 AIELAVCYEAIR

-372 KILGGSE
+372 KIWGGSE
-379 AEIFRGVQARHSEQN
+379 AEIFRGAQAWHGEQN

-399 SESDQIS
+399 SVSDQIS
-406 CSSGGEILQN
+406 CSLGDENLKN

-421 SKSSADEILAASKA
+421 SKSGADKILAASKA
-435 LLGTGDNLHGADDK
+435 LHGADDK
-449 ILKDVAD
+449 ILDDKILKSTAD
-456 QASQTSE
+456 QTSQTSE
-463 IQAALSKF
+463 ISAALPKF

>member
-6 SSPGL
+6 SNPGL

-25 LCEKRSALRKLS
+25 LCEKRSALRKLG

-67 ALYACLGM
+67 ALYACLGVQG
-75 HRQIEQAVQKFG
+75 QIEQAAKKFG

-107 EFFACGKDA
+107 EFFACDKGA
-116 GNFISQDGENSAPRS
+116 GNFISQDSESSAPCS
-131 EISTANSE
+131 EISTANGE
-139 NFAKI
+139 NFAKN
-144 SKAANDKFKNFC
+144 SKDANDKFKNFC

-169 RERFGLKSI
+169 RERFGLKSV

-223 FSALEILSEHPLKP
+223 FSALEILSEQPLKP
-237 FSEARTGTNLGEGA
+237 FSEARSGTNLGEGA

-265 LLAHAANSDAY
+265 FLAHAANSDAY

-283 GARMQITAIKT
+283 SARMQIKAIKT
-294 ALKSAQLQ
+294 ALKSAHLQ

-325 STALPLAPA
+325 SAALPLAPA

-349 AIELAVCYEAIK
+349 AIELAVCYEAIR
-361 QGVIPPNFTND
+361 QGMIPPNFTND
-372 KILGGSE
+372 KIWGSSE
-379 AEIFRGVQARHSEQN
+379 AEIFRGAQARHGELN
-394 HKILN
+394 DEILN

-406 CSSGGEILQN
+406 SRLGDGNLKN
-416 AQGEI
+416 AQGKI

-435 LLGTGDNLHGADDK
+435 LHGADDK
-449 ILKDVAD
+449 ILKDIAD

-463 IQAALSKF
+463 IPAALSKF

-483 TAMNLNFAFGGD
+483 TAMNLSFAFGGD

>member
-11 ICAGANSAAELFSA
+11 ICAGANSAAELFGA

-49 TPLPQIKDR
+49 TALPRIKDR

-67 ALYACLGM
+67 ALYACLGVQG
-75 HRQIEQAVQKFG
+75 QIKQAVQKFG

-116 GNFISQDGENSAPRS
+116 GNFISQDGENPAPRS
-131 EISTANSE
+131 EISTVNGE
-139 NFAKI
+139 NCAKI

-169 RERFGLKSI
+169 RERFGLKSV

-192 LIEASRLISC
+192 LIEASRLIYA

-223 FSALEILSEHPLKP
+223 FSALEILSEQPLKP
-237 FSEARTGTNLGEGA
+237 FSEARSGTNLGEGA

-283 GARMQITAIKT
+283 GARMQIAAIKT

-325 STALPLAPA
+325 SAALPLAPA

-349 AIELAVCYEAIK
+349 AIELAVCYEAIR

-372 KILGGSE
+372 KIWRGSE
-379 AEIFRGVQARHSEQN
+379 IEILYDAQARHGSSDE
-394 HKILN
+394 ILN
-399 SESDQIS
+399 AANDQIS
-406 CSSGGEILQN
+406 CDPNDEILQN

-421 SKSSADEILAASKA
+421 SKSSADKILAASKA
-435 LLGTGDNLHGADDK
+435 LQNAGDK
-449 ILKDVAD
+449 ILKYAAD
-456 QASQTSE
+456 QTFQTSE
-463 IQAALSKF
+463 IPAALSKF

-483 TAMNLNFAFGGD
+483 TAMNINFAFGGD

>member
-25 LCEKRSALRKLS
+25 LCKKRSALQKLS

-49 TPLPQIKDR
+49 TPLPHIKDR

-67 ALYACLGM
+67 ALYACLGVKG
-75 HRQIEQAVQKFG
+75 QIEQAVQKFG

-107 EFFACGKDA
+107 EFFACGKDS
-116 GNFISQDGENSAPRS
+116 GNFISQGCQSPAPRS
-131 EISTANSE
+131 EISAKNGE
-139 NFAKI
+139 NFAKN
-144 SKAANDKFKNFC
+144 SKNANDKFKNFC

-169 RERFGLKSI
+169 RERFGLTSV

-192 LIEASRLISC
+192 LIEASRLIYA

-223 FSALEILSEHPLKP
+223 FSALEILSEQPLKP
-237 FSEARTGTNLGEGA
+237 FSEARSGTNLGEGA
-251 CAFVLSRERISDVA
+251 CVFVLSRERISDVA
-265 LLAHAANSDAY
+265 FLAHAANSDAY

-302 SVDYVNLHG
+302 SVDYINLHG

-349 AIELAVCYEAIK
+349 AIELAVCYEAIR
-361 QGVIPPNFTND
+361 QGVIPPNFAND
-372 KILGGSE
+372 KIWRGSE
-379 AEIFRGVQARHSEQN
+379 GEIFHGVQTRHGERN
-394 HKILN
+394 DEILN
-399 SESDQIS
+399 NASDQIS

-435 LLGTGDNLHGADDK
+435 LHGADDK
-449 ILKDVAD
+449 ILKDIAD

-463 IQAALSKF
+463 IPAALSKF

-483 TAMNLNFAFGGD
+483 TAMNLSFAFGGD

>member
-6 SSPGL
+6 SNPGL
-11 ICAGANSAAELFSA
+11 ICAGANSAVELFSA

-49 TPLPQIKDR
+49 TPLPKIKDR

-67 ALYACLGM
+67 ALYACLGVQG
-75 HRQIEQAVQKFG
+75 QIEQTVQKFG
-87 AHRVGVVFATTN
+87 AHRIGVVFATTN

-107 EFFACGKDA
+107 EFFTCGKDA
-116 GNFISQDGENSAPRS
+116 GNFISQDGQSPAPCS
-131 EISTANSE
+131 EISTANGE
-139 NFAKI
+139 NSAKN

-169 RERFGLKSI
+169 RERFGLKSV

-192 LIEASRLISC
+192 LIEASRLIYA

-223 FSALEILSEHPLKP
+223 FSALEILSEQPLKP

-265 LLAHAANSDAY
+265 FLAHAANSDAY

-283 GARMQITAIKT
+283 GARMQIAAIKT

-325 STALPLAPA
+325 SAALPLAPA
-334 SSSKWATGHTLGAAG
+334 SSSKWAIGHTLGAAG
-349 AIELAVCYEAIK
+349 VIELAVCYEAIR

-372 KILGGSE
+372 KIWRGSE
-379 AEIFRGVQARHSEQN
+379 GEIFRGAQARHGEQN

-399 SESDQIS
+399 STSDQIL
-406 CSSGGEILQN
+406 CSLGGKILQN
-416 AQGEI
+416 AEGEI
-421 SKSSADEILAASKA
+421 SKSSADKILAASKA
-435 LLGTGDNLHGADDK
+435 LQGADDK
-449 ILKDVAD
+449 ILKDIAD

-463 IQAALSKF
+463 IPAALSKF
-471 NLACEAKKARVD
+471 NLACEAKRARVD

>member
-25 LCEKRSALRKLS
+25 LCEKRSALQKLS
-37 VCGKNF
+37 ASGKNF

-67 ALYACLGM
+67 ALYACLGV
-75 HRQIEQAVQKFG
+75 HGQIEQAVQKFG

-116 GNFISQDGENSAPRS
+116 GNFISQDGQSPAPCS
-131 EISTANSE
+131 EISAMNGE

-169 RERFGLKSI
+169 RERFGLKSV

-223 FSALEILSEHPLKP
+223 FSALEILSEQPLKP
-237 FSEARTGTNLGEGA
+237 FSEARSGTNLGEGA

-265 LLAHAANSDAY
+265 FLAHAANSDAY

-283 GARMQITAIKT
+283 SARMQIAAIKT
-294 ALKSAQLQ
+294 ALKSARLQ

-325 STALPLAPA
+325 SVALPSAPA

-349 AIELAVCYEAIK
+349 AIELAVCYEAIR

-372 KILGGSE
+372 KIWGGSE
-379 AEIFRGVQARHSEQN
+379 AEIFRGAQAQHGEQN

-399 SESDQIS
+399 RKSDQIS
-406 CSSGGEILQN
+406 CSLGDENLKN
-416 AQGEI
+416 AQGKI
-421 SKSSADEILAASKA
+421 LKSGADEILAASKA
-435 LLGTGDNLHGADDK
+435 LQGTDDKILDDK
-449 ILKDVAD
+449 ILKDAAD

-463 IQAALSKF
+463 IPAALSKF

-483 TAMNLNFAFGGD
+483 TAMNINFAFGGD

>member
-67 ALYACLGM
+67 ALYACLDM

-87 AHRVGVVFATTN
+87 AHRIGVVFATTN

-107 EFFACGKDA
+107 EFFACDKGT
-116 GNFISQDGENSAPRS
+116 GNFISQDGEGSAPCS
-131 EISTANSE
+131 EISTPNDK

-144 SKAANDKFKNFC
+144 SKNANDKFKNFC

-169 RERFGLKSI
+169 RERFGLKSV

-223 FSALEILSEHPLKP
+223 FSALEILSEQPLKP
-237 FSEARTGTNLGEGA
+237 FSEARSGTNLGEGA

-265 LLAHAANSDAY
+265 FLAHAANSDAY

-283 GARMQITAIKT
+283 SARMQIAAIKT

-319 MEALAM
+319 MEVLAM
-325 STALPLAPA
+325 SAALPLAPA
-334 SSSKWATGHTLGAAG
+334 SSSKWAIGHTLGAAG
-349 AIELAVCYEAIK
+349 AIELAVCYEAIR

-372 KILGGSE
+372 KIWRGSE
-379 AEIFRGVQARHSEQN
+379 AEIFHSAQARYGERN
-394 HKILN
+394 DEILN
-399 SESDQIS
+399 NASDQIL

-421 SKSSADEILAASKA
+421 SKSGADEILTASKA
-435 LLGTGDNLHGADDK
+435 LQDAGDK
-449 ILKDVAD
+449 ILKYAAD

-463 IQAALSKF
+463 IPAALSKF

-483 TAMNLNFAFGGD
+483 TAMNLSFAFGGD

>member
-25 LCEKRSALRKLS
+25 LCEKRSALQKLS

-49 TPLPQIKDR
+49 TPLPRIKDR

-67 ALYACLGM
+67 ALYACLGVQE
-75 HRQIEQAVQKFG
+75 QIEQAVQKFG

-116 GNFISQDGENSAPRS
+116 GNFISQDGESSALCS
-131 EISTANSE
+131 EISAMNGE
-139 NFAKI
+139 NFAKN
-144 SKAANDKFKNFC
+144 SKNANDKFKNFC

-169 RERFGLKSI
+169 RERFGLKSV

-192 LIEASRLISC
+192 LIEASRLIYT

-223 FSALEILSEHPLKP
+223 FSALEILSEQPLKP

-265 LLAHAANSDAY
+265 ILAHAANSDAY

-283 GARMQITAIKT
+283 SARMQIAAIKT

-302 SVDYVNLHG
+302 GVDYVNLHG

-325 STALPLAPA
+325 SAALPLAPA
-334 SSSKWATGHTLGAAG
+334 SSSKWAIGHTLGAAG

-372 KILGGSE
+372 KIWRGSE
-379 AEIFRGVQARHSEQN
+379 AEIFHGAQARHGERN
-394 HKILN
+394 
-399 SESDQIS
+399 DQIL

-421 SKSSADEILAASKA
+421 SKSSANEILTASKA
-435 LLGTGDNLHGADDK
+435 LQGADDK
-449 ILKDVAD
+449 ILKYAAD

-463 IQAALSKF
+463 ISAALSKF

>member
-1 MTQYL
+1 
-6 SSPGL
+6 
-11 ICAGANSAAELFSA
+11 
-25 LCEKRSALRKLS
+25 
-37 VCGKNF
+37 
-43 IFGRVD
+43 
-49 TPLPQIKDR
+49 
-58 AYATRTNAL
+58 
-67 ALYACLGM
+67 
-75 HRQIEQAVQKFG
+75 FG

-116 GNFISQDGENSAPRS
+116 GNFISQDGENSAPCS
-131 EISTANSE
+131 EISTPNSE
-139 NFAKI
+139 NFTKI
-144 SKAANDKFKNFC
+144 SKDANDKFQNFC

-169 RERFGLKSI
+169 RERFGLKSV

-192 LIEASRLISC
+192 LIEASRLIC
-202 GLCDAVVFGGA
+202 AGLCDAVVFGGA

-223 FSALEILSEHPLKP
+223 FSALEILSEQPLKP
-237 FSEARTGTNLGEGA
+237 FSEARTGTNIGEGA

-294 ALKSAQLQ
+294 ALKSARLQ

-334 SSSKWATGHTLGAAG
+334 SSSKWAIGHTLGAAG
-349 AIELAVCYEAIK
+349 AIELAVCYEAIR
-361 QGVIPPNFTND
+361 QGVIPPNFAND
-372 KILGGSE
+372 KIWLGSE
-379 AEIFRGVQARHSEQN
+379 AEIFRGARARN

-399 SESDQIS
+399 SADDQIL
-406 CSSGGEILQN
+406 CSLGDKILQN
-416 AQGEI
+416 AQSEI
-421 SKSSADEILAASKA
+421 SKSSADKILAASKA
-435 LLGTGDNLHGADDK
+435 VQGSDDKILDDK
-449 ILKDVAD
+449 ILKNAAD

-463 IQAALSKF
+463 IPAALSKF
-471 NLACEAKKARVD
+471 NLACEAKRARVD

>member
-25 LCEKRSALRKLS
+25 LCEKRSALQKLS
-37 VCGKNF
+37 ACGKNF

-67 ALYACLGM
+67 ALYACLGVQE
-75 HRQIEQAVQKFG
+75 QIEQAVQKFG
-87 AHRVGVVFATTN
+87 AHRIGVVFATTN

-116 GNFISQDGENSAPRS
+116 GNFISQDGENHAPRS
-131 EISTANSE
+131 GISAMNGE
-139 NFAKI
+139 NFAKN
-144 SKAANDKFKNFC
+144 SKDANDKFKNFC

-169 RERFGLKSI
+169 RERFGLKSV

-223 FSALEILSEHPLKP
+223 FSALEILSEQPLKP
-237 FSEARTGTNLGEGA
+237 FSEARAGTNLGEGA

-265 LLAHAANSDAY
+265 FLAHAANSDAY

-283 GARMQITAIKT
+283 GARMQIKAIKT
-294 ALKSAQLQ
+294 ALKSVRLQ

-325 STALPLAPA
+325 SAALPLAPA
-334 SSSKWATGHTLGAAG
+334 SSSKWAIGHTLGAAG

-372 KILGGSE
+372 KIWGGSE
-379 AEIFRGVQARHSEQN
+379 AEIFRGAQARHGELN
-394 HKILN
+394 DEILN

-406 CSSGGEILQN
+406 CSLGDEILQN

-421 SKSSADEILAASKA
+421 SKSGADKISAASKA
-435 LLGTGDNLHGADDK
+435 LHGAGDK
-449 ILKDVAD
+449 ILKDAAD

-463 IQAALSKF
+463 IPAVLSKF

-483 TAMNLNFAFGGD
+483 TAMNINFAFGGD